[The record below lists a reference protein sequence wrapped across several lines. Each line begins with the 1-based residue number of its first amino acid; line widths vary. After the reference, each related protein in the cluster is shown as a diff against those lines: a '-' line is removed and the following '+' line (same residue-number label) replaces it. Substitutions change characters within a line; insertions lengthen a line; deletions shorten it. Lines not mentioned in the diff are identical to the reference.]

1 MSGKKVEFTTQEGPS
16 GRKVEFTIPGCPI
29 AKGRPRFSRQG
40 TFVRTFTPEKTCRY
54 EQLVQLSFMQADQP
68 KLNGA
73 VRVKILAYFPI
84 PKSAS
89 KKKQKMMAE
98 GEIRHTTKPDGENV
112 SKAILDALN
121 KMAYD
126 DDSNIVELHI
136 EKWYSEEPRAEI
148 TIEEIGTP

>member
-1 MSGKKVEFTTQEGPS
+1 MRVEFT
-16 GRKVEFTIPGCPI
+16 VPGCPV

-40 TFVRTFTPEKTCRY
+40 PYVRTYTPDKTYRY
-54 EQLVQLSFMQADQP
+54 EQLVQLSFMQAEQP
-68 KLNGA
+68 KLKGA
-73 VRVKILAYFPI
+73 VKVRILAYFPI

-89 KKKQKMMAE
+89 KKRQKMMAE

-112 SKAILDALN
+112 SKTILDALN

-136 EKWYSEEPRAEI
+136 EKWYSDDPRAEI
-148 TIEEIGTP
+148 CIEEVNNG

>member
-1 MSGKKVEFTTQEGPS
+1 MRVEFT
-16 GRKVEFTIPGCPI
+16 VPGTPV

-40 TFVRTFTPEKTCRY
+40 PFVRTYTPDKTYRY
-54 EQLVQLSFMQADQP
+54 EQLVQLSFIQSEQP
-68 KLNGA
+68 KLSGA
-73 VRVKILAYFPI
+73 VKVRILAYFPI

-112 SKAILDALN
+112 SKAILDGLN
-121 KMAYD
+121 KIAYD

-136 EKWYSEEPRAEI
+136 EKWYSDDPRAEI
-148 TIEEIGTP
+148 YIEEA

>member
-1 MSGKKVEFTTQEGPS
+1 MRVEFT
-16 GRKVEFTIPGCPI
+16 VPGCPV

-40 TFVRTFTPEKTCRY
+40 PYVRTYTPDKTYRY
-54 EQLVQLSFMQADQP
+54 EQLVQLSFMQAEQP
-68 KLNGA
+68 KLKGA
-73 VRVKILAYFPI
+73 VKVRILAYFPI

-89 KKKQKMMAE
+89 KKRQKMMAE

-112 SKAILDALN
+112 SKAILDGLN

-136 EKWYSEEPRAEI
+136 EKWYSDDPRVEI
-148 TIEEIGTP
+148 IIEEV

>member
-1 MSGKKVEFTTQEGPS
+1 MIVKFT
-16 GRKVEFTIPGCPI
+16 VPGTPV

-40 TFVRTFTPEKTCRY
+40 PFVRTYTPDKTYRY
-54 EQLVQLSFMQADQP
+54 EQLVQLSFIQSEQP
-68 KLNGA
+68 KLSGA
-73 VRVKILAYFPI
+73 VKVRILAYFPI

-112 SKAILDALN
+112 SKAILDGLN
-121 KMAYD
+121 KIAYD

-136 EKWYSEEPRAEI
+136 EKWYSDDPRAEI
-148 TIEEIGTP
+148 YIEEA

>member
-1 MSGKKVEFTTQEGPS
+1 MRVEFT
-16 GRKVEFTIPGCPI
+16 VPGCPV

-40 TFVRTFTPEKTCRY
+40 PYVRTYTPNKTYRY
-54 EQLVQLSFMQADQP
+54 EQLVQLSFMQAEQP
-68 KLNGA
+68 KLKGA
-73 VRVKILAYFPI
+73 VKVRILAYFPI

-89 KKKQKMMAE
+89 KKRQKMMAE

-112 SKAILDALN
+112 SKAILDGLN

-136 EKWYSEEPRAEI
+136 EKWYSDDPRVEI
-148 TIEEIGTP
+148 IIEEV

>member
-1 MSGKKVEFTTQEGPS
+1 MRVEFT
-16 GRKVEFTIPGCPI
+16 VPGCPV

-40 TFVRTFTPEKTCRY
+40 PYVRTYTPDKTYRY
-54 EQLVQLSFMQADQP
+54 EQLVQLSFMQAEQP
-68 KLNGA
+68 KLKGA
-73 VRVKILAYFPI
+73 VKVRILAYFPI

-89 KKKQKMMAE
+89 KKRQKMMAE

-112 SKAILDALN
+112 SKAILDGLN

-136 EKWYSEEPRAEI
+136 EKWYSDDPRVEV
-148 TIEEIGTP
+148 TLEEIGG